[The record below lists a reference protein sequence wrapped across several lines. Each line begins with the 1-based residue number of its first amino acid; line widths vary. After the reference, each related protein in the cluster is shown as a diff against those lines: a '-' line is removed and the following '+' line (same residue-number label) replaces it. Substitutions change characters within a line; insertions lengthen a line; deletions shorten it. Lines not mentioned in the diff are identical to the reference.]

1 MGKFV
6 IHVSCE
12 IVILGSM
19 AYYFHSRTKQLDEQM
34 SEKDK
39 MMEEMKKEIDKM
51 KEQMTHLDPKINELR
66 YLLSAVDK
74 SKMDVRLLLSQLHSA
89 SAPVPAPTVSPAT
102 VPVQTQLPPLP
113 PLPDMSTLRV
123 HFDPFVQMMEP
134 KKDGMHIEVVEDLDK
149 ELENELQELETELK
163 EEME

>member
-1 MGKFV
+1 MDKFV

-51 KEQMTHLDPKINELR
+51 KEQMAHVDPKINELR
-66 YLLSAVDK
+66 YLVSVVEK
-74 SKMDVRLLLSQLHSA
+74 SKTDVKLLLSQLQSA
-89 SAPVPAPTVSPAT
+89 SAPAPAPPTVPAPPAT
-102 VPVQTQLPPLP
+102 VPVQLP
-113 PLPDMSTLRV
+113 PLPDISTLRV

-163 EEME
+163 EETE